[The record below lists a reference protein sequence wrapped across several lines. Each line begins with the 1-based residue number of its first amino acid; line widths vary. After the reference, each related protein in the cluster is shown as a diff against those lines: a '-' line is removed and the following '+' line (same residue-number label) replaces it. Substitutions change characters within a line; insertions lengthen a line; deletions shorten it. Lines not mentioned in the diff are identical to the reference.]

1 MELSQTQAKT
11 SFDYAFL
18 IKRIFPYIKPLIFR
32 IIIAFSLAI
41 PLGLLDGVTA
51 LALKPYIDVVVNGN
65 EMKFGDFTLTRTFL
79 ASIIPIG
86 IVLFAVVQGILKY
99 LNTYLIE
106 WISQTIS
113 NSVKI
118 DLFKK
123 LTTLDSKFYD
133 MNSSGIV
140 LMRFLGDPEAASKAF
155 IYSIKT
161 LITAA
166 TSSIGLIAVLLYSS
180 WKLAIVGVVIL
191 GCAFLPLALIKK
203 KIKQVSNATA
213 VVGGDINTNIN
224 ETFHG
229 NKIMTGYGL
238 QNNLINKFNTQIKEN
253 FDLNISL
260 IKRTGWMSP
269 IMYLIASIGIAF
281 VMLYGNAL
289 IVSGELTT
297 GSFASF
303 ITSLLLLYKPTKD
316 LGNTL
321 TNLQAVFVCM
331 SRVFELFD
339 LVPEIKNKENAKTL
353 NSVENSVKFNDV
365 YFEYEKD
372 KPVLK
377 GINLEA
383 KKGETIALVGNSG
396 GGKSTVVNL
405 IPRFYDVLKGEILI
419 DDINIKDYTLESLR
433 GNIAEVFQ
441 DNFLFSGSIKEN
453 ILMGKQNATEE
464 ELDNVIKLAHLEE
477 VLAEHNLGIDTKL
490 SERGVSLSGGQRQR
504 VAIARAMIKN
514 APILILDE
522 ATSALDNKSE
532 AIVQKALENLMQ
544 NKTVFVIAHRL
555 STIKNADKIVVI
567 NDGEIAEVGTHE
579 ELLNIENGAYKHLYE
594 MQFKNEEE

>member
-18 IKRIFPYIKPLIFR
+18 IKRIFPYIKPIIFR

-86 IVLFAVVQGILKY
+86 IVIFAVVQGVLKY

-140 LMRFLGDPEAASKAF
+140 LMRFLGDPENASKAF

-269 IMYLIASIGIAF
+269 IMYLIASIGVAF

-289 IVSGELTT
+289 IVNGELTT

-321 TNLQAVFVCM
+321 TSLQAVFVSM

-353 NSVENSVKFNDV
+353 NRIENSVKFNDV

>member
-1 MELSQTQAKT
+1 MDLSKTQART
-11 SFDYAFL
+11 SFDYGFL

-65 EMKFGDFTLTRTFL
+65 EMKVGDFTLTRTML
-79 ASIIPIG
+79 ASFIPIG
-86 IVLFAVVQGILKY
+86 IVLFALLQGTLKY

-106 WISQTIS
+106 WISQTIA
-113 NSVKI
+113 NSVKK

-123 LTTLDSKFYD
+123 LTSLDCKFYD
-133 MNSSGIV
+133 INSSGLV
-140 LMRFLGDPEAASKAF
+140 LMRFLGDPDTSAKSF
-155 IYSIKT
+155 IYSFRT
-161 LITAA
+161 LVTAA

-180 WKLAIVGVVIL
+180 WKLAIVGVLIL

-213 VVGGDINTNIN
+213 VVGGGINTNIN

-229 NKIMTGYGL
+229 NKIVAGYGL
-238 QNNLINKFNTQIKEN
+238 QNNLIHKFNNQIKEN

-260 IKRTGWMSP
+260 VKRTGWMSP

-281 VMLYGNAL
+281 VMHFGNTL
-289 IVSGELTT
+289 IVKGELTT
-297 GSFASF
+297 GAFASF
-303 ITSLLLLYKPTKD
+303 ITSLLLLYKPTKE

-321 TNLQAVFVCM
+321 TNLQSIFVSM

-339 LVPEIKNKENAKTL
+339 LMPEIKDKENPKTL
-353 NSVENSVKFNDV
+353 EKIEDGIRFNNV
-365 YFEYEKD
+365 HFEYEKD

-377 GINLEA
+377 GINIEA
-383 KKGETIALVGNSG
+383 KKGETVALVGNSG

-405 IPRFYDVLKGEILI
+405 IPRFYDATEGEVLI
-419 DDINIKDYTLESLR
+419 DNINIKDYSLESLR

-464 ELDNVIKLAHLEE
+464 ELNNVIKLAHLEE

-490 SERGVSLSGGQRQR
+490 SERGVTLSGGQRQR

-522 ATSALDNKSE
+522 ATSALDNESE

-555 STIKNADKIVVI
+555 STIKNANKIVVI
-567 NDGEIAEVGTHE
+567 NDGEVAEVGTHE
-579 ELLNIENGAYKHLYE
+579 ELLSVENGAYKHLYE
-594 MQFKNEEE
+594 MQFKSEEE